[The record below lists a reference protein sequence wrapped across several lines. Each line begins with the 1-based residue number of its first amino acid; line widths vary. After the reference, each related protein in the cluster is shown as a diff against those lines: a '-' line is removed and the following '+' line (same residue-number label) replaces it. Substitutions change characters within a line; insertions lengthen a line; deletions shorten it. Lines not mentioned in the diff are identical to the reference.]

1 MTIRT
6 QLRADYG
13 DMVFVPNGDDRKET
27 AILLVGTMAE
37 FGLSHR
43 SVKAVR
49 GGFYITPELQ
59 GILDSEKTPKKT
71 SGNRAAKKNSKE
83 E

>member
-1 MTIRT
+1 
-6 QLRADYG
+6 
-13 DMVFVPNGDDRKET
+13 MVFVPNGESRMDT
-27 AILLVGTMAE
+27 AVLLCGTMSE

-49 GGFYITPELQ
+49 GGFYISPELA
-59 GILDSEKTPKKT
+59 GILDTEKTSKPSRATKT

>member
-1 MTIRT
+1 MT
-6 QLRADYG
+6 
-13 DMVFVPNGDDRKET
+13 FVPNGDSRQET
-27 AILLVGTMAE
+27 AVLLVGTMAE
-37 FGLSHR
+37 FGLHHR

-49 GGFYITPELQ
+49 GGFYISPELA
-59 GILDSEKTPKKT
+59 GILNEDTKPTRAPKA